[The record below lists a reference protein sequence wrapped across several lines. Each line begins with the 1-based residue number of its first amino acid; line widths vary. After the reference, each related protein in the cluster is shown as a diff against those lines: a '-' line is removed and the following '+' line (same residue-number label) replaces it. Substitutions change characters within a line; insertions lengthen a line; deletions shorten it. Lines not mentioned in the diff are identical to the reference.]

1 MQGCD
6 EEREIVD
13 MRDVES
19 GLVFSAAACAI
30 CCMSIFRICVPFFR
44 IRIQIGALLG
54 IADIMWDVRLA
65 APISDGGP

>member
-1 MQGCD
+1 
-6 EEREIVD
+6 
-13 MRDVES
+13 MRGVES

-44 IRIQIGALLG
+44 IQIGALLG
-54 IADIMWDVRLA
+54 IADIRWDVRLA